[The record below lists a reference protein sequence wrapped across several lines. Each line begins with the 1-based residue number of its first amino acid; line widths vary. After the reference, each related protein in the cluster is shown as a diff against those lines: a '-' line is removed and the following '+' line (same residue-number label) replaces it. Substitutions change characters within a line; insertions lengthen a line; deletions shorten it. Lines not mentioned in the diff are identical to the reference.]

1 MHDRGRRKWWVLGC
15 LGLLT
20 AVVLAVMIVAGL
32 TWWSSR
38 SADPRSS
45 VLVHS
50 RPEIDVEPLADHAPR
65 SAGAPMKILLELDSC
80 EVYIEPSAPGESLS
94 VEAHYDAHD
103 YRLEE
108 IVEEE
113 APDAYHLRFV
123 VTSSR
128 LITGLKQG
136 IRGGQPQLRIRLPV
150 ETPLELTLVQRN
162 GGAIVDLSG
171 LHVLTADFDAGG
183 ALLKID
189 ADERLQGELERF
201 TVKGRQG
208 GLFVESLNLMQPK
221 RVDVDFRMGQATL
234 DFRGAWL
241 SDTTVDLSMSV
252 ADAIL
257 RLPKEARVDGLDT
270 GLTTPF
276 FGEELRP
283 PTLTFSVESG
293 TRTTLRVFE

>member
-1 MHDRGRRKWWVLGC
+1 MRDRGRRKWWVLGC
-15 LGLLT
+15 LGLT
-20 AVVLAVMIVAGL
+20 AIVVLAVMIVAGL

-45 VLVHS
+45 VFVHPS
-50 RPEIDVEPLADHAPR
+50 PEIDVNPLAGPAQR
-65 SAGAPMKILLELDSC
+65 AAGDAMKILLELDSC
-80 EVYIEPSAPGESLS
+80 EVYIEPSAPGEPLN

-108 IVEEE
+108 IVAEED
-113 APDAYHLRFV
+113 PDTYHLRFV

-136 IRGGQPQLRIRLPV
+136 IRGGQPQLRIRLPL
-150 ETPLELTLVQRN
+150 ETPLDLTLVQRN

-171 LHVLTADFDAGG
+171 LHVLNADFDAGG

-189 ADERLQGELERF
+189 ADEPLQGELERF

-208 GLFVESLNLMQPK
+208 GLFVESLNLMRPK

-234 DFRGAWL
+234 DFRGTWM

-257 RLPKEARVDGLDT
+257 RLPREARVDGLNT
-270 GLTTPF
+270 GPVTPS
-276 FGEELRP
+276 FGEELSP